1 MELIKLSFAISIIA
15 FTYSV
20 ILTEPHQIL
29 NGVYEWLEK
38 RLPEWLFFPIIGCE
52 KCVSGQ
58 MGLWYYLLFYD
69 GKYSIFEHLFV
80 ILFPIFIVT
89 FIKPLY
95 SWMQRF

>member
-52 KCVSGQ
+52 KCVAGQ
-58 MGLWYYLLFYD
+58 MALWYCIFFREPTFESLFLIMF
-69 GKYSIFEHLFV
+69 S
-80 ILFPIFIVT
+80 IFIVT